1 MSEELNVGLRDQ
13 LGKRRVRRLRN
24 QGRVPAVLY
33 GHGEKSVSLSVPAQ
47 EIYGALR
54 HGSKVVD
61 LKGAVDQSVLIR
73 EVQWDVFGIDLLH
86 IDFIRVSADERVVT
100 TVMLEIRG
108 IAPGVNEGG
117 VVEQMVH
124 EVEMECPVASI
135 PEKLEININALEL
148 GESIKTNMLSLPTGA
163 KLTTS
168 SDLVVVQCVMPKAE
182 LEEEE
187 EVVTTDGVEPEV
199 IGRKEEE
206 DEDKD
211 PSEG

>member
-1 MSEELNVGLRDQ
+1 
-13 LGKRRVRRLRN
+13 
-24 QGRVPAVLY
+24 
-33 GHGEKSVSLSVPAQ
+33 
-47 EIYGALR
+47 
-54 HGSKVVD
+54 
-61 LKGAVDQSVLIR
+61 
-73 EVQWDVFGIDLLH
+73 
-86 IDFIRVSADERVVT
+86 
-100 TVMLEIRG
+100 MLEIRG